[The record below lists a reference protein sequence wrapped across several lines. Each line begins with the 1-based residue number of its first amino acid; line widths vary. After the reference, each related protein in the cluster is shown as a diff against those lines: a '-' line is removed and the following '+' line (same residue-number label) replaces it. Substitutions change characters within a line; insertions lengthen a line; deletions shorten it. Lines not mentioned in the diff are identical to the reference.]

1 MWISLKLFLE
11 VVIKRKSNSW
21 DVRTFKSSP
30 EIRSSLQNNAMA
42 SVEFSLDKAEQ
53 KFVDL
58 SGNQLPINLSEAFNW
73 SKNNFGEFTYP
84 KD

>member
-1 MWISLKLFLE
+1 
-11 VVIKRKSNSW
+11 
-21 DVRTFKSSP
+21 
-30 EIRSSLQNNAMA
+30 MA

-58 SGNQLPINLSEAFNW
+58 SGNQLPINLSAAFNW
-73 SKNNFGEFTYP
+73 SKNNFGEFRYP